1 MPNNASRSRS
11 NETSSPADTRPNP
24 PVDRFNDGPVHV
36 SIWEKTGTKGLF
48 RTASFQLRYREGE
61 EWRTSQSYGSSDIE
75 HLEKAAHEARSR
87 IERWHQEQKQD
98 SAPKPRL

>member
-1 MPNNASRSRS
+1 MPNRPSRSLS
-11 NETSSPADTRPNP
+11 NEPSPPADTRTNH

-48 RTASFQLRYREGE
+48 RTASFQLRYRDGE

-75 HLEKAAHEARSR
+75 HLEKAAHEAHSR
-87 IERWHQEQKQD
+87 IERWQQEQKQA
-98 SAPKPRL
+98 SAPKLRA